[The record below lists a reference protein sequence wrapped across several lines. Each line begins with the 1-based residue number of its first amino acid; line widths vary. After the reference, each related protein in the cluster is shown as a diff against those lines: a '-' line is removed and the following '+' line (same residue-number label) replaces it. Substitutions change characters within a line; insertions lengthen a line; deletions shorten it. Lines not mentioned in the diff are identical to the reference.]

1 VVQLE
6 VNGINFSA
14 SGRLPDV
21 AGGGS
26 SSKDFPPI
34 DAQWIE
40 VRAKKAALKVSKP
53 NLKVFVI
60 NYFKRFFSW
69 RSWTLISRITR
80 AILSKRVSGVDTM
93 T

>member
-1 VVQLE
+1 LFNYFQS
-6 VNGINFSA
+6 GAIRSKSINFSA

-40 VRAKKAALKVSKP
+40 VRAKKAALKVRRQNSKSCHAK
-53 NLKVFVI
+53 LFE
-60 NYFKRFFSW
+60 
-69 RSWTLISRITR
+69 
-80 AILSKRVSGVDTM
+80 
-93 T
+93 